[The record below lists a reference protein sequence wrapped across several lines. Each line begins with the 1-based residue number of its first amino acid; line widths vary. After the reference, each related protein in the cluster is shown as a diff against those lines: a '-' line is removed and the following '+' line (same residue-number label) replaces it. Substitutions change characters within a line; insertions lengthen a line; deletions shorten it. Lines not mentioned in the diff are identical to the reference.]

1 MLIKPTVGRSIYYF
15 PILSEG
21 DNYEGPYP
29 AIITRV
35 WSDNVVNIGG
45 FTPDGRPFGRTTV
58 AIYTGD
64 LWNDDLPAR
73 PYAMWMPHQIQQA
86 EQAEQAEQAAETQET
101 EDPMYKIR
109 MRRELVELTKL
120 VDQLSIYLNTNGQAN
135 LTKPAVDR
143 LIRQYYAMCLYQS
156 ALQERV
162 EADD

>member
-29 AIITRV
+29 ATITRV
-35 WSDNVVNIGG
+35 WSDDVVNIGG

-58 AIYTGD
+58 AIWAGD
-64 LWNDDLPAR
+64 PWNEDLPAR

-86 EQAEQAEQAAETQET
+86 ERAIETQETAPEET

-109 MRRELVELTKL
+109 MRRELIELTGS
-120 VDQLSIYLNTNGQAN
+120 VDQLSVYLNTNGHAN
-135 LTKPAVDR
+135 LSKPAVDR

-162 EADD
+162 NADD